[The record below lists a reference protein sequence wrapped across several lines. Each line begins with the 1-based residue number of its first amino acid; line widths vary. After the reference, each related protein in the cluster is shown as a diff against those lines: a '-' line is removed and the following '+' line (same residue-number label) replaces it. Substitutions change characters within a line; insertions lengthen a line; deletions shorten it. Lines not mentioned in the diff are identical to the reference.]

1 MDIVKKKIPMLTLP
15 LAALI
20 LEILPCGAVCV
31 FAADKGERIRQ
42 TFSYFDLTPFGY
54 ANFWPFITAILT
66 CALFVLAVVYAL
78 KQSKGLNTTIKNV
91 SGIAT
96 AISLMPLLYGIEFY
110 SIVGAVITV
119 LLAGTFGC
127 SFIKDK
133 KP

>member
-1 MDIVKKKIPMLTLP
+1 MKIKKLLLLALS

-20 LEILPCGAVCV
+20 LEILPYGAVCV

-54 ANFWPFITAILT
+54 ANFGPLITAILT
-66 CALFVLAVVYAL
+66 CALLVIVVVYAL
-78 KQSKGLNTTIKNV
+78 IPSKGLNTAIMNV

-96 AISLMPLLYGIEFY
+96 ATSLMPLLYGLDFF
-110 SIVGAVITV
+110 SVVGVMITV

-127 SFIKDK
+127 CFIKNK
-133 KP
+133 KD

>member
-1 MDIVKKKIPMLTLP
+1 MKLKKLLLLALS

-20 LEILPCGAVCV
+20 LEILPYGAVCV

-54 ANFWPFITAILT
+54 ANFGPLITAILT
-66 CALFVLAVVYAL
+66 CALLVIVVVYAL
-78 KQSKGLNTTIKNV
+78 KPSKGLNTAIINV

-96 AISLMPLLYGIEFY
+96 VTSLMPLLYGLDFF
-110 SIVGAVITV
+110 SVVGVMITV

-127 SFIKDK
+127 CFIKNK
-133 KP
+133 KD

>member
-1 MDIVKKKIPMLTLP
+1 MVKKKIPMLIIP

-20 LEILPCGAVCV
+20 LEILPYGAVCV

-54 ANFWPFITAILT
+54 ANFGPFITAILT

-78 KQSKGLNTTIKNV
+78 KQSKGLNTTIKNI

-96 AISLMPLLYGIEFY
+96 ATSLMPLLYGVDFF
-110 SIVGAVITV
+110 SVFGAVITV
-119 LLAGTFGC
+119 LLAGTFGVC
-127 SFIKDK
+127 FIKEK
-133 KP
+133 Q

>member
-1 MDIVKKKIPMLTLP
+1 MVKKKIPMLVFP

-20 LEILPCGAVCV
+20 LETLPYGAVCV

-54 ANFWPFITAILT
+54 ANFGPFITAILT
-66 CALFVLAVVYAL
+66 CALLVLAVAYAL
-78 KQSKGLNTTIKNV
+78 KSSKGLNTAIMNV

-96 AISLMPLLYGIEFY
+96 ATSLMPLLYGIDFF
-110 SIVGAVITV
+110 SVVGAVITV

-133 KP
+133 KD